1 MKDIKR
7 ITKKSATKKSSSMSV
22 ISKKTTSTRVDQHGK
37 TRFLEMGR
45 MVNSDC

>member
-7 ITKKSATKKSSSMSV
+7 ISKKSSTKKSSSMSV
-22 ISKKTTSTRVDQHGK
+22 ISKQTSARVDQHGK
-37 TRFLEMGR
+37 TRFLEMAS